1 MHTSPLLPSQLLP
14 QLFSVLTVYKLSCI
28 RGDRTLFR
36 DLSFKLGQGQLLH
49 IKGPNGSG
57 KTTLLRA
64 ICGLF
69 LPQQGDILWNN
80 TNTRSLDEDYRRE
93 FLYLGHLN
101 GIKDDLSAVE
111 NIRISTRL
119 NGNRVGEEQ
128 IYSALGRMGL
138 AGFEE
143 LPTKMLSQGQK
154 RRVALTRL
162 PLSSAPLW
170 ILDEP
175 FVALD
180 TDAVQFLQSV
190 ISDKLQN
197 GGMVLLTTHQEI
209 TLTVGEIRQ
218 LQLGANAK
226 AAS

>member
-1 MHTSPLLPSQLLP
+1 M
-14 QLFSVLTVYKLSCI
+14 LFTKLSVS
-28 RGDRTLFR
+28 LVP
-36 DLSFKLGQGQLLH
+36 GQLLRVV
-49 IKGPNGSG
+49 GPNGSG

-80 TNTRSLDEDYRRE
+80 TNIKSLDEDYRRE

-101 GIKDDLSAVE
+101 GIKDDLNGLE
-111 NIRISTRL
+111 NLAISSRL
-119 NGNRVGEEQ
+119 DESEVSNEQ
-128 IYSALGRMGL
+128 IWNALGKMGL

-143 LPTKMLSQGQK
+143 MPTKMLSQGQK

-162 PLSSAPLW
+162 LLNSAPLW

-180 TDAVQFLQSV
+180 TDAVEFLQSV
-190 ISDKLQN
+190 ISGKLQN
-197 GGMVLLTTHQEI
+197 GGMVLLTTHQEVAV
-209 TLTVGEIRQ
+209 TAGDIRQ
-218 LQLGANAK
+218 LQLGATAE
-226 AAS
+226 AAG